1 MADVE
6 EHTIRAEAFHLM
18 VNGAGDNIAR
28 SQFATLIK
36 IGHKT
41 RAIRAL
47 EISAFAAQCFR

>member
-1 MADVE
+1 
-6 EHTIRAEAFHLM
+6 M

-28 SQFATLIK
+28 GQFAAHIK